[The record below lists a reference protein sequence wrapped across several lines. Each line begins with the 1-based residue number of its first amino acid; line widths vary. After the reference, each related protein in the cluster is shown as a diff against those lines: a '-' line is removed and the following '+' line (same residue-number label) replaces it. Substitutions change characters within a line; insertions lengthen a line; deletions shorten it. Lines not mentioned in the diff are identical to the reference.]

1 LAKKKTTRS
10 RKMPAEDLNLNNIV
24 NTQFD
29 KAIQHMRLP
38 TGLAP
43 QIRTCNN
50 IYHVQIPVK
59 FGSKYHIFEG
69 WRAEHSH
76 HCKPLKGGI
85 RYSSMVDAHEVMA
98 LAALMTYK
106 CAIVDVP
113 FGGSKGG
120 VKIRPRDYTVE
131 QLRKVTR
138 RFTTELI
145 RKNFIGPGI
154 NVPAP
159 DYGTGTREMAW
170 IADTYDAFHP
180 GSLDNMACVTGK
192 PLNQGG
198 IAGRTEATGRGVI
211 YALREAFRHPRELEQ
226 IGLSG
231 SLEGKRIS
239 VQGFGNVG
247 CNAARILH
255 EEDGAKIVAIGE
267 WNGTIYNPAGIDI
280 PALERHRKKTGSI
293 LGFPGTK
300 TLKNPGD
307 CLEVECD
314 VLIPAALENQL
325 TQANMKRINT
335 RIIAEAANGPT
346 TPMAEEYLRNKK
358 NVLVLPDI
366 LMNSGG
372 VTVSYFEWTQNLSHL
387 RYGRLEKRV
396 DIAKRKQM
404 IGGVEQLVGRRLT
417 SGLHRSLVKATDDR
431 DLVNS
436 GLEETMVNAYNQ
448 VLEVRN
454 RRNKVEDMRTAAYI
468 MAVKKIAK
476 SYVQLGIFP

>member
-1 LAKKKTTRS
+1 
-10 RKMPAEDLNLNNIV
+10 
-24 NTQFD
+24 
-29 KAIQHMRLP
+29 
-38 TGLAP
+38 
-43 QIRTCNN
+43 
-50 IYHVQIPVK
+50 
-59 FGSKYHIFEG
+59 
-69 WRAEHSH
+69 
-76 HCKPLKGGI
+76 
-85 RYSSMVDAHEVMA
+85 
-98 LAALMTYK
+98 
-106 CAIVDVP
+106 
-113 FGGSKGG
+113 
-120 VKIRPRDYTVE
+120 
-131 QLRKVTR
+131 
-138 RFTTELI
+138 
-145 RKNFIGPGI
+145 
-154 NVPAP
+154 
-159 DYGTGTREMAW
+159 
-170 IADTYDAFHP
+170 
-180 GSLDNMACVTGK
+180 
-192 PLNQGG
+192 
-198 IAGRTEATGRGVI
+198 
-211 YALREAFRHPRELEQ
+211 
-226 IGLSG
+226 
-231 SLEGKRIS
+231 
-239 VQGFGNVG
+239 VG

-346 TPMAEEYLRNKK
+346 TPMAEEYLQNKK
-358 NVLVLPDI
+358 NVLLLPDI